1 MTKQEQK
8 DQAWK
13 KYKAITDL
21 AWKKYEAIIDLAWKN
36 CLAKYK
42 KIDEQEEDK

>member
-8 DQAWK
+8 DEALK
-13 KYKAITDL
+13 EYD
-21 AWKKYEAIIDLAWKN
+21 AIIDLAWKE
-36 CLAKYK
+36 CLAKCI